1 MVLEMGWI
9 EKKPR
14 DVTGQF
20 LEYAASGRL
29 IEVKARKHPRSTV
42 LVIVAA
48 AIAIGFGAALIAFG
62 LTGTAG
68 PGATVAGLTAF
79 VGGISVLA
87 PSLKLL
93 RTNSTRGTL
102 DVRPGAVLLP
112 DLVRKGNWIH
122 RGGAW
127 VRIEHVGRDGGG
139 RVHALLGSGD
149 VVELRNPVTVAGDAF
164 RPGTDPVESLRH

>member
-1 MVLEMGWI
+1 MGWI
-9 EKKPR
+9 EQQPR
-14 DVTGQF
+14 DATGQF
-20 LEYAASGRL
+20 LEYASSGRL
-29 IEVKARKHPRSTV
+29 IEVRARKRPKSAMR
-42 LVIVAA
+42 LVVVAA
-48 AIAIGFGAALIAFG
+48 IVIGYGAALILLG
-62 LTGTAG
+62 LTGSV
-68 PGATVAGLTAF
+68 GASGSLLGLTFF

-87 PSLKLL
+87 PALKLL
-93 RTNSTRGTL
+93 SADTGPGML
-102 DVRPGAVLLP
+102 HVRPGAVLPP

-149 VVELRNPVTVAGDAF
+149 LVELRTPVTVAGDAF